1 VRWGCPWLGLWRR
14 SCALR
19 WRCRCT
25 LQMRIFQTLLRLR
38 LWWLRR
44 RLGMP
49 NLLDMDTLLGM
60 GQHLLGR
67 IHACG

>member
-1 VRWGCPWLGLWRR
+1 
-14 SCALR
+14 
-19 WRCRCT
+19 
-25 LQMRIFQTLLRLR
+25 MRIFQTLLRLR